1 MANFKSFVQ
10 IKEYYQKKRKLHI
23 VIFMK
28 TIDNFKKQIVI
39 KKKLRQKNK
48 KILHEHFISIETKEG
63 IPLKENKQTNKQ
75 K

>member
-1 MANFKSFVQ
+1 
-10 IKEYYQKKRKLHI
+10 
-23 VIFMK
+23 MK